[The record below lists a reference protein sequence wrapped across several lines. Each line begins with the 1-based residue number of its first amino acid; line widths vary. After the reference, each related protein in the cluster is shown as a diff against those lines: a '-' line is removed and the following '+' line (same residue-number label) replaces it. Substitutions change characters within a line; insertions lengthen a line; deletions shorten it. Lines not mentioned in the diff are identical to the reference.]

1 MATITTYPMT
11 REELED
17 TIDFAKTAILSA
29 LVRDERIERA
39 TADDWCARHKV
50 VLVNKSVFRTIS
62 DIWKKEKNEDNA
74 LFYQVVRRV

>member
-17 TIDFAKTAILSA
+17 TIDFAKTVILSA
-29 LVRDERIERA
+29 LVRDGKIEQSI
-39 TADDWCARHKV
+39 ADGWCANHKV
-50 VLVNKSVFRTIS
+50 VIVNKSVFRTIS
-62 DIWKKEKNEDNA
+62 DIWKKEKNDGVA